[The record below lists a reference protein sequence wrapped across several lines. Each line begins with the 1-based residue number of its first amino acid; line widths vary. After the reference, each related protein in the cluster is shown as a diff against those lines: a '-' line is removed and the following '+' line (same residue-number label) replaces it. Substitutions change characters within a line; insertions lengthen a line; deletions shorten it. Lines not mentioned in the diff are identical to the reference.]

1 MFNIVDE
8 ILNESML
15 RTIISIFV
23 ISLFSCEQ
31 KGNNESENNTAGKA
45 LKLKYATGFS
55 IDYFDGYKVVEV
67 KKPYMN
73 AKTSFKYVLVSDAS
87 KLPESL
93 QNERII
99 QVPIKSIVC
108 TSTTHIPLLD
118 YLNETD
124 KLIGFPTTDYISSE
138 KMRSRID
145 SGFVKDLGVDSDINL
160 EELIALDPDM
170 IMAYTIG
177 GDYGQFNK
185 MEQLGV
191 PAILNAEY
199 LEEHPLGRAEWL
211 IFMAAFFNKEAMADS
226 VFNSIEER
234 YNELLSLT
242 KDIDQ
247 KPTILSG
254 VVYGDTWYMPGGKN
268 YASTLMNDAGGD
280 YLWASDSTSGFLEL
294 SFEAVY
300 DKGLNADYWI
310 GVANFET
317 LQAIEEADNRYAD
330 FDPFKKKK
338 IYTYNARKGAKGG
351 SEFLELGYL
360 RPDLI
365 LADLIKIF
373 YPDKLPEY
381 ELYFYKRLE

>member
-1 MFNIVDE
+1 MSRSLLLILFIGLISCTQKSAVDE
-8 ILNESML
+8 
-15 RTIISIFV
+15 
-23 ISLFSCEQ
+23 
-31 KGNNESENNTAGKA
+31 ENNAPNKV
-45 LKLKYATGFS
+45 LELKYATGFA
-55 IDYFDGYKVVEV
+55 IEYYDGFKIVEV

-87 KLPESL
+87 KVPASL

-99 QVPIKSIVC
+99 EVPLKSIVC

-118 YLNETD
+118 YLGETD

-138 KMRSRID
+138 KMRARID
-145 SGFVKDLGVDSDINL
+145 DGLVKDLGVDSDINL
-160 EELIALDPDM
+160 EELISIDPDM

-191 PAILNAEY
+191 PAVLNAEY

-211 IFMAAFFNKEAMADS
+211 KFMAAFFDKERMADS

-234 YNELLSLT
+234 YNELLALD
-242 KDIDQ
+242 KNNYN

-268 YASTLMNDAGGD
+268 YASTLMRDAGGD

-300 DKGLNADYWI
+300 EKALNADFWI
-310 GVANFET
+310 GVASFET

-330 FDPFKKKK
+330 FDAFKSKK

-365 LADLIKIF
+365 LADLIKILC
-373 YPDKLPEY
+373 PNQLPEH
-381 ELYFYKRLE
+381 ELYFHKQLE

>member
-1 MFNIVDE
+1 MSRTLLL
-8 ILNESML
+8 ILFIALISCDQTSSNE
-15 RTIISIFV
+15 R
-23 ISLFSCEQ
+23 
-31 KGNNESENNTAGKA
+31 ENSASDKV
-45 LKLKYATGFS
+45 LELKYATGFA
-55 IDYFDGYKVVEV
+55 IEYFDGYKIVEV
-67 KKPYMN
+67 KRPYMN
-73 AKTSFKYVLVSDAS
+73 AKTSFKYILVSDES
-87 KLPESL
+87 KVPTSL
-93 QNERII
+93 KNERII

-118 YLNETD
+118 YLGETD

-138 KMRSRID
+138 KMRARID
-145 SGFVKDLGVDSDINL
+145 DGFVKDLGVDSDINL

-211 IFMAAFFNKEAMADS
+211 KFMAAFFDKETMADS

-234 YNELLSLT
+234 YNELLSLNKNT
-242 KDIDQ
+242 ES

-300 DKGLNADYWI
+300 DKALDADYWI
-310 GVANFET
+310 GVASFET
-317 LQAIEEADNRYAD
+317 LKAIEEADNRYSD
-330 FDPFKKKK
+330 FAAFKNKKV
-338 IYTYNARKGAKGG
+338 YTYNARKGAKGG

-365 LADLIKIF
+365 LADLIKIL
-373 YPDKLPEY
+373 YPNQLPEH
-381 ELYFYKRLE
+381 ELYFHKQLE

>member
-1 MFNIVDE
+1 MT
-8 ILNESML
+8 
-15 RTIISIFV
+15 RTLLFFLFIGLIS
-23 ISLFSCEQ
+23 CQ
-31 KGNNESENNTAGKA
+31 NNEGNKAEINASEQS
-45 LKLKYATGFS
+45 LELKYANGFS
-55 IDYFDGYKVVEV
+55 VDYFDGYKVVEV
-67 KKPYMN
+67 KRPYMN
-73 AKTSFKYVLVSDAS
+73 AKTGFKYVLVSDKE
-87 KLPESL
+87 KLPENL

-99 QVPIKSIVC
+99 ETPIKSLVC

-118 YLNETD
+118 YLGETE

-138 KMRSRID
+138 KMRARID
-145 SGFVKDLGVDSDINL
+145 AGQVKDLGVDSDINL
-160 EELIALDPDM
+160 EELIELNPDM

-199 LEEHPLGRAEWL
+199 LEAHPLGRAEWL
-211 IFMAAFFNKEAMADS
+211 KFMAAFFNKEDMADS
-226 VFNSIEER
+226 VFSEIEKK
-234 YNELLSLT
+234 YNELKLAVANEA
-242 KDIDQ
+242 K

-268 YASTLMNDAGGD
+268 YASALLSDAGGD

-300 DKGLNADYWI
+300 DKALDANYWI
-310 GVANFET
+310 GVASFET

-330 FDPFKKKK
+330 FAAFKSKKV
-338 IYTYNARKGAKGG
+338 YTYNARKGAKGG

-365 LADLIKIF
+365 LADLIKIL
-373 YPDKLPEY
+373 YPEKLPDY
-381 ELYFYKRLE
+381 ELYFHKQLE

>member
-1 MFNIVDE
+1 MT
-8 ILNESML
+8 
-15 RTIISIFV
+15 RTLLFFLF
-23 ISLFSCEQ
+23 ISLISCKYDDSNKAEINASEQ
-31 KGNNESENNTAGKA
+31 SLE
-45 LKLKYATGFS
+45 LKYATGFS
-55 IDYFDGYKVVEV
+55 VDYFDGYKVVEV
-67 KKPYMN
+67 KRPYMN
-73 AKTSFKYVLVSDAS
+73 AKTGFKYVLVSDKE
-87 KLPESL
+87 KLPENL

-99 QVPIKSIVC
+99 ETPIKSLVC

-118 YLNETD
+118 YLGETE

-138 KMRSRID
+138 KMRARID
-145 SGFVKDLGVDSDINL
+145 AGQVKDLGVDSDINL
-160 EELIALDPDM
+160 EELIELNPDM

-199 LEEHPLGRAEWL
+199 LEAHPLGRAEWL
-211 IFMAAFFNKEAMADS
+211 KFMAAFFNKEDIADS
-226 VFNSIEER
+226 VFAEIEKK
-234 YNELLSLT
+234 YNELKLAVANEA
-242 KDIDQ
+242 K

-268 YASTLMNDAGGD
+268 YASALLNDAGGD

-300 DKGLNADYWI
+300 DKALDADYWI
-310 GVANFET
+310 GVASFET

-330 FDPFKKKK
+330 FASFKNKKV
-338 IYTYNARKGAKGG
+338 YSYNARKGAKGG

-365 LADLIKIF
+365 LADLIKIL
-373 YPDKLPEY
+373 YPEKLPDY
-381 ELYFYKRLE
+381 DLYFHTQLE

>member
-1 MFNIVDE
+1 
-8 ILNESML
+8 ML
-15 RTIISIFV
+15 RTISFFLFIGLISCNQT
-23 ISLFSCEQ
+23 SS
-31 KGNNESENNTAGKA
+31 NERENSASDKV
-45 LKLKYATGFS
+45 LELKYATGFA
-55 IDYFDGYKVVEV
+55 IEYFDGYKIVEV
-67 KKPYMN
+67 KRPYMN
-73 AKTSFKYVLVSDAS
+73 AKTSFKYILVSDESKVPAS
-87 KLPESL
+87 LK
-93 QNERII
+93 NERII

-118 YLNETD
+118 YLDETD

-138 KMRSRID
+138 KMRARID
-145 SGFVKDLGVDSDINL
+145 DGLVKDLGVDSDINL
-160 EELIALDPDM
+160 EELISLDPDM

-191 PAILNAEY
+191 PAVLNAEY

-211 IFMAAFFNKEAMADS
+211 KFMAAFFDKETMADS

-234 YNELLSLT
+234 YNELLALNKNT
-242 KDIDQ
+242 DN

-268 YASTLMNDAGGD
+268 YASTLIRDAGGD
-280 YLWASDSTSGFLEL
+280 YLWASASTSGFLEL

-300 DKGLNADYWI
+300 NKALNADFWI
-310 GVANFET
+310 GVASFET
-317 LQAIEEADNRYAD
+317 LQAVEEADNRYAD
-330 FDPFKKKK
+330 FDAFKNKKV
-338 IYTYNARKGAKGG
+338 YTYNARKGAKGG

-365 LADLIKIF
+365 LADLIKIL
-373 YPDKLPEY
+373 YPNQLPKH
-381 ELYFYKRLE
+381 ELYFHKQLE